1 MTWVEILM
9 LAIGAALTSLGFAG
23 GKAPK
28 RRECGALSALAPHS
42 AISRSHRQ
50 IHSVGNEDAE
60 RVSYR
65 LIHMNGAAA
74 GPRWWRLGLR
84 RSSHSSASVVVVV
97 SAEVPLCHFS
107 RSARAVGGPP
117 QSPNFI
123 FAVYQRL
130 HAG

>member
-9 LAIGAALTSLGFAG
+9 LAIGAALTSLGFAA

-28 RRECGALSALAPHS
+28 RRECGAPSALAPHS

-74 GPRWWRLGLR
+74 GLIGPGGGAGGRGGRGGGGLGL
-84 RSSHSSASVVVVV
+84 
-97 SAEVPLCHFS
+97 
-107 RSARAVGGPP
+107 GGL
-117 QSPNFI
+117 
-123 FAVYQRL
+123 VM
-130 HAG
+130 AGRP